1 MPRRETISSNK
12 WITICLEIM
21 CITYRR
27 RKMRQIK
34 DQNIGINPPL
44 WLMTLDKILWEKD
57 TPIELDLLDKNLIT
71 LMLLWAIKRTIST
84 D

>member
-1 MPRRETISSNK
+1 
-12 WITICLEIM
+12 
-21 CITYRR
+21 
-27 RKMRQIK
+27 MRQIK